1 MKEAPRY
8 SFNSHESL
16 GEAYGLTVQGEK
28 KSLIARGKAR
38 EEASG
43 VGIEVNTALSRPH
56 SRAEKRA
63 TLQHTLPTP
72 SNRAFPP
79 KSTLKITTRTT
90 LRSNLRSTLQTT
102 PRNIPKGT
110 TKNTLRTTPRN
121 TQKSTPRITPK
132 NTWKNRSENPS
143 PQPVY
148 TITGCSSQ
156 RQRARQGSPT
166 LTCAEWD

>member
-16 GEAYGLTVQGEK
+16 GEAYGLTVRGEK

-63 TLQHTLPTP
+63 TLQHTLSTP

-79 KSTLKITTRTT
+79 KSTQKSTPKSTQKSTPKST
-90 LRSNLRSTLQTT
+90 QKSTSKNPLRTT
-102 PRNIPKGT
+102 PRNIPK
-110 TKNTLRTTPRN
+110 
-121 TQKSTPRITPK
+121 STPK
-132 NTWKNRSENPS
+132 NTWKNRSEPPHRS
-143 PQPVY
+143 RYIRLPAAQV
-148 TITGCSSQ
+148 SASELV
-156 RQRARQGSPT
+156 RAHRR
-166 LTCAEWD
+166 

>member
-1 MKEAPRY
+1 MKEDPRY

-16 GEAYGLTVQGEK
+16 GEAYGLTVRGEK
-28 KSLIARGKAR
+28 KSHIARGKAR
-38 EEASG
+38 EKASG
-43 VGIEVNTALSRPH
+43 VGIEANTALSRPY
-56 SRAEKRA
+56 SRAAKRA

-79 KSTLKITTRTT
+79 KSTQKSTSKNPLRT
-90 LRSNLRSTLQTT
+90 
-102 PRNIPKGT
+102 
-110 TKNTLRTTPRN
+110 TLRTTPKN
-121 TQKSTPRITPK
+121 TPK

-148 TITGCSSQ
+148 TITGSSSQ

-166 LTCAEWD
+166 LTCAEWDE